1 MQVRQMNHPGVNLK
15 QLSSR
20 MSIEAI
26 LALALVQLVIV
37 VFVLAGESIYFV
49 GMLGLILLAC
59 FILSKTEYGLYVL
72 PAALATPLVL
82 IPAGRI
88 HMGKAVIFLVLCSLF
103 GNFSLRGEDNGIS
116 FPRRYV
122 VPLAL
127 LLGSNVL
134 SLINADYP
142 AVGMVKTAKLVLAF
156 VFVFGI
162 TYYQACNKETLRR
175 MSWAIIA
182 GGLIAACYGVFQY
195 YLETSGIQ
203 HGSGIRIF
211 GAVGSVYGAFIGTA
225 IVGIFSIL
233 LAEKTLKHSL
243 FFLPLLL
250 PLFFALHLSRTR
262 AWILGT
268 IVAMS
273 AIFLLWIYKRKGFK
287 KLIMICVAL
296 FLLCFLLLGVAQDL
310 ALEAFAFLF
319 VRSSEL
325 SVERASK
332 SVGKAPDLSLLFRY
346 RIWEYAWKVFLQ
358 NPLTGVG
365 VGNMRIEDAIRPMK
379 VRPREGIGYTDNH
392 YLNVLVETG
401 ILGGI
406 AWVVLLYVL
415 FSSAWKAVRL
425 CNSNQW
431 QATYFAFLG
440 GIIVFL
446 TGGVF
451 WLLTAL
457 VYDSA
462 MLAFLFALVFSS
474 EKLLVEE
481 KALDLKTPYSD

>member
-1 MQVRQMNHPGVNLK
+1 MNHPDVDLR

-20 MSIEAI
+20 VSIEVI
-26 LALALVQLVIV
+26 LALALVQLVII
-37 VFVLAGESIYFV
+37 VFVLTRESVYFV
-49 GMLGLILLAC
+49 GASGLILLAC
-59 FILSKTEYGLYVL
+59 FILSKTEYGLYIL

-88 HMGKAVIFLVLCSLF
+88 HMGKAVIFLILCSLF
-103 GNFSLRGEDNGIS
+103 GNLGLRGETKGIS
-116 FPRRYV
+116 FPRRYIL
-122 VPLAL
+122 PLAL
-127 LLGSNVL
+127 LLGSNAL

-162 TYYQACNKETLRR
+162 TYYQTGNKETLRR

-182 GGLIAACYGVFQY
+182 GGFIAACYGISQY
-195 YLETSGIQ
+195 YLETSGI
-203 HGSGIRIF
+203 HYGSGFRIF
-211 GAVGSVYGAFIGTA
+211 GAVGSVYGAFVGAA

-233 LAEKTLKHSL
+233 LTEKSLKYRL
-243 FFLPLLL
+243 FFLPLLP
-250 PLFFALHLSRTR
+250 PLFLALYLSRTR

-268 IVAMS
+268 IVAMA
-273 AIFLLWIYKRKGFK
+273 AIFLLWVYKRKGFN
-287 KLIMICVAL
+287 KLVMICVV
-296 FLLCFLLLGVAQDL
+296 LLLVCFLLLAVAQDI
-310 ALEAFAFLF
+310 ALKAFAFLF

-325 SVERASK
+325 SIERASK
-332 SVGKAPDLSLLFRY
+332 SVGKAPDLSLMFRY
-346 RIWEYAWKVFLQ
+346 RIWEYAWKVFMQ
-358 NPLTGVG
+358 NPITGVG

-379 VRPREGIGYTDNH
+379 VKPREGIGYTDNH

-406 AWVVLLYVL
+406 AWIVLLYAL
-415 FSSAWKAVRL
+415 FSSAWKTVRL
-425 CNSNQW
+425 CDSHQW

-440 GIIVFL
+440 GTIVFL

-474 EKLLVEE
+474 EKLLVE
-481 KALDLKTPYSD
+481 KRAPLDLKTSLRIAGET